1 MSRQKNNPN
10 KLSKGSDGIK
20 GKLKQIQKLKQ
31 MQEEMKKTRSAL
43 AKEVVT
49 VVSDDGGVT
58 IEMTGDQRVQNI
70 LISKEYLVNVDAES
84 LEDILVKL
92 VNEAIEQSQSLAASR
107 LEKLTS
113 GLGLGL

>member
-1 MSRQKNNPN
+1 
-10 KLSKGSDGIK
+10 
-20 GKLKQIQKLKQ
+20 
-31 MQEEMKKTRSAL
+31 
-43 AKEVVT
+43 
-49 VVSDDGGVT
+49 
-58 IEMTGDQRVQNI
+58 MTGDQRVQNI

-92 VNEAIEQSQSLAASR
+92 VNESIEQSQSLAASR

>member
-20 GKLKQIQKLKQ
+20 GKFKQIQKLKQ

-43 AKEVVT
+43 AKEFVT

-92 VNEAIEQSQSLAASR
+92 VNESIEQSQSLAASR
-107 LEKLTS
+107 LEKLTT